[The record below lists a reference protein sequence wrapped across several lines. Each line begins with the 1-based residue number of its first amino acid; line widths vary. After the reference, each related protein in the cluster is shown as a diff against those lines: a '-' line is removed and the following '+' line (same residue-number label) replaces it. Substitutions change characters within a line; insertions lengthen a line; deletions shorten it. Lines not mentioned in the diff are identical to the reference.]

1 MGMLFKKPKYTPPP
15 GLEDSRQ
22 AVAEREASADAAKK
36 KELQRIAARNAAMRR
51 DPRSLLGS
59 SGLLSGIQDTE
70 TATEQMFVRS
80 PTDKS
85 TRY

>member
-36 KELQRIAARNAAMRR
+36 KNYKE
-51 DPRSLLGS
+51 
-59 SGLLSGIQDTE
+59 
-70 TATEQMFVRS
+70 
-80 PTDKS
+80 
-85 TRY
+85 